1 MATYRNQ
8 TSIEGGL
15 YDLVAR
21 GVKDTYFIKDEKE
34 SVNPFDWRYERYPAS
49 LPEVRWTNPLN
60 DCRFGQRCEWE
71 FDLPGD
77 VLMEAHLVITLPSWL
92 PPDLAAN
99 NLTSQTYV
107 AGNPNKVYGYTNGIG
122 YFLFERIQIFQD
134 NLLLQEVSGDALYA
148 ASLTKGSWNQSFLTQ
163 QLAGIHDGTKASIMH
178 NATPGT
184 LEIPIPMIGCSW
196 EGDKG
201 LPLCGLRQ
209 TVFRL
214 RCQLRPLEKLVEG
227 YLGEVS
233 PTPWLYKYDQDRYG
247 TQYDLSNIQAI
258 ERSQIGQ
265 PVIQLR
271 TKQLYLTN
279 DVRHELAKATIEI
292 PYFRYFENG
301 FTFNSLDYAPFDRG
315 TMSVSVT
322 RVLDAN
328 YTVER
333 IISYFRSSQALCKNQ
348 LWNFTNTLS
357 PDGQFYSSI
366 QLTIAGQLRE
376 GPWGPLVWQN
386 TVIDAKQ
393 ERTSSK
399 NISIMDWSRGWRIED
414 VPPAI
419 REPTGGINFT
429 TADRPTFLIDLLNV
443 PVNTTFGYKQ
453 TEMTSL
459 CESWALYRIRNGKG
473 GLEYAN

>member
-1 MATYRNQ
+1 MATNRNQ

-21 GVKDTYFIKDEKE
+21 GVKDTYFTKDDIK
-34 SVNPFDWRYERYPAS
+34 SINPFDWRYERYPAS
-49 LPEVRWTNPLN
+49 LPEFRWTNPLN
-60 DCRFGQRCEWE
+60 DCRFGQRVEWE

-77 VLMEAHLVITLPSWL
+77 VLLEAHLVIQLPSWL
-92 PPDLAAN
+92 PPDLAAYN
-99 NLTSQTYV
+99 PTSQTYV
-107 AGNPNKVYGYTNGIG
+107 DGNPDKVYGYTNGVG

-134 NLLLQEVSGDALYA
+134 NLLIQEVSGDALYA
-148 ASLTKGSWNQSFLTQ
+148 AAFSKGSWNQSYLTQ
-163 QLAGIHDGTKASIMH
+163 DLAGMHDGSPSSIMH
-178 NATPGT
+178 NATPGI

-227 YLGEVS
+227 ALGETC
-233 PTPWLYKYDQDRYG
+233 PTPWTYTY
-247 TQYDLSNIQAI
+247 TQNRDGVPDVSNIPAI
-258 ERSQIGQ
+258 ERILIGQ

-271 TKQLYLTN
+271 TKQLYLAN
-279 DVRHELAKATIEI
+279 EVRHILAKETIEV
-292 PYFRYFENG
+292 PYIRYYENL
-301 FTFNSLDYAPFDRG
+301 FTLNSLDYAPLSVG
-315 TMSVSVT
+315 TMTSSVT

-328 YTVER
+328 FTVER
-333 IISYFRSSQALCKNQ
+333 ILTYFRNSQTIGKNQ
-348 LWNFTNTLS
+348 LWNFTNTAS
-357 PDGQFYSSI
+357 SDGQFYNSI

-376 GPWGPLVWQN
+376 GPWGPDVWERIV
-386 TVIDAKQ
+386 TDAKQ
-393 ERTSSK
+393 ERSPAQH
-399 NISIMDWSRGWRIED
+399 IAIFDWSRGWRIED

-429 TADRPTFLIDLLNV
+429 TADRPTFLLELKDVAVDPTL
-443 PVNTTFGYKQ
+443 GYKLSY
-453 TEMTSL
+453 MTSL
-459 CESWALYRIRNGKG
+459 CETWGLYRIRNGKG